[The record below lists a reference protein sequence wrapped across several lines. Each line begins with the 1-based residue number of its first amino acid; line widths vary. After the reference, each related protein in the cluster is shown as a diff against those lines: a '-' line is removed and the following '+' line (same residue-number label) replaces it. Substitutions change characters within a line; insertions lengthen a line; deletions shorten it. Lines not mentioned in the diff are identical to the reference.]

1 MADMVI
7 HTHKNK
13 FKLQI
18 HLSSLHDEK
27 ANFGCL
33 KLVDLGRKYLV

>member
-7 HTHKNK
+7 HTHENK
-13 FKLQI
+13 FKLQT

-27 ANFGCL
+27 TNFGCL
-33 KLVDLGRKYLV
+33 KLVDHGRKHLV